1 MWQALSAQK
10 QQYRVGY
17 SICAIVYL
25 AVILQFIYLFFLKI
39 GINFCRDL
47 KEILDYKG
55 NHS

>member
-25 AVILQFIYLFFLKI
+25 AIILQFIYLFFKWESI
-39 GINFCRDL
+39 FAAI
-47 KEILDYKG
+47 
-55 NHS
+55 